1 MSNNYVE
8 ISITGN
14 IAGAKKLDILEL
26 ETPIP
31 ILDTPVSGGSNLNGG
46 TFYSIG
52 QGKLTWKFTAGIY
65 YADARSGYATMTD
78 IKAIFNAV
86 TATALLLKFRDWMDA
101 TVYDA
106 YLMNRGAADS
116 LELIS
121 ATIDATNSFYKVKF
135 DLRQA

>member
-1 MSNNYVE
+1 MNNYVE

-31 ILDTPVSGGSNLNGG
+31 IQDTPITAGPNLNG
-46 TFYSIG
+46 TSYYSIG
-52 QGKLTWKFTAGIY
+52 VGKLTWKFTAGIY
-65 YADARSGYATMTD
+65 YGDARSGYATMAD
-78 IKAIFNAV
+78 IKAIFNATTS
-86 TATALLLKFRDWMDA
+86 TAILLKYRDWLDA

-106 YLMNRGAADS
+106 YLMNKGAGDS
-116 LELIS
+116 IELVS
-121 ATIDATNSFYKVKF
+121 ATLDSANSFYKVKF